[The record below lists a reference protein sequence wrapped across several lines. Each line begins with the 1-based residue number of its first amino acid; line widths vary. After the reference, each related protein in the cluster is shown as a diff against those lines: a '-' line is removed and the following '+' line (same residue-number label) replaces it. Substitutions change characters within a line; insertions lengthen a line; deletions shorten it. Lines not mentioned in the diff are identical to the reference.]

1 MLVQLYSNFLFF
13 ILAHLV
19 CESKVALLYK
29 PSILKYIKQYTQKI
43 STKNILNL
51 VLLGMAG
58 TGKSASGNTI
68 LGQKHFVSRPSST
81 AVTTICQNVQ
91 TEISGVDVNVIDTPD
106 MFDDDIAPSVRGKHV
121 QRCKQLCESGP
132 CVYVLVMHV
141 SRFIDDERDIME
153 KLEKAFGREVRGRT
167 IILFTRGNDLQQAGM
182 GLKDFLHSC
191 QPDLKKMVEKCG
203 NRCVLFENNKSVFL
217 CQIWRLSFRL
227 VQTDISWKFII
238 QNYVDVSEIHY
249 RNTYNT
255 TLPYRKAYQQQSEP
269 CSPGNV
275 WDWKECE
282 WKHHPWKASL
292 LL

>member
-1 MLVQLYSNFLFF
+1 MGNFFSKWQDGSNETKDRQPAADNMSFLMKCVGLQC
-13 ILAHLV
+13 ITRPHTDEAKTGRHTGTTV
-19 CESKVALLYK
+19 
-29 PSILKYIKQYTQKI
+29 
-43 STKNILNL
+43 NL

-81 AVTTICQNVQ
+81 AVTTNCQNVQ

-121 QRCKQLCESGP
+121 QRCKQLWESGP

-141 SRFIDDERDIME
+141 SRFTDDERDIME

-182 GLKDFLHSC
+182 GLEDFLHSC

-203 NRCVLFENNKSVFL
+203 NRCVLFENNKSGPDQVEKL
-217 CQIWRLSFRL
+217 MKVVNTILK
-227 VQTDISWKFII
+227 D
-238 QNYVDVSEIHY
+238 QN
-249 RNTYNT
+249 
-255 TLPYRKAYQQQSEP
+255 
-269 CSPGNV
+269 NV
-275 WDWKECE
+275 
-282 WKHHPWKASL
+282 
-292 LL
+292 